1 MQRKC
6 LKAAALVALFAAAPA
21 WAANKCTID
30 GRVVYQDQPCPGTG
44 MSVAEDMA
52 NKQAAR
58 ERAERAREAA
68 AKNPPKPLR
77 EPHEIKAEE
86 AVAAIQR
93 AIDDKV
99 AAAKAKCSSFP
110 SLPAVGMKE
119 EQFLRCTYF
128 GVVVTPERINET
140 ETTAGV
146 TKQYVYRTVA
156 DIKYLYTRNG
166 VVTGIQR

>member
-6 LKAAALVALFAAAPA
+6 VEILVLGAAVIAAPA

-58 ERAERAREAA
+58 ARAEKAREAA
-68 AKNPPKPLR
+68 AAKPPPTPVKDEYQLQAEARLR
-77 EPHEIKAEE
+77 E
-86 AVAAIQR
+86 
-93 AIDDKV
+93 IDEKV
-99 AAAKAKCSSFP
+99 ATAKAKCSSFP
-110 SLPAVGMKE
+110 SHPTVGMKE

-128 GVVVTPERINET
+128 GLAITPERINET
-140 ETTAGV
+140 ETAAGV